1 MDPYLVLGVDYN
13 ATQEEIKLAYRRV
26 AMKWHPDRNQG
37 STESRER
44 FHQAAEAYRQL
55 FQRASRER
63 SEGASAHGTP
73 RDDFSNRSS
82 HQDNDHG
89 EASNGGAGA
98 QAEFADTVFWDV
110 MLDYAIKLAQNG
122 MSAHDISLSLGRNDC
137 PQRLARVIADKA
149 FDINA
154 HFAADSS
161 SGGKPNSRPGQGS
174 FREERLDGELW
185 RGFIGQRSFVLG
197 ARGSVEHYLVMFRAF
212 QQSASRNPLG
222 WISLNRRLLKILNFS
237 ILLFALL
244 LVAVHFFPG
253 PSQYKLLADRDL
265 LLLPF
270 LILPSMLA
278 WLLYRKL
285 WLASLGFALL
295 YIGTLAYYDRMMPL
309 SPEQDLSAT
318 LWVAVVC
325 FAPFVAIALFGN
337 FLYYQKSLRML
348 RKARE
353 LFTDH
358 LDQLVWIKNRA
369 GTSATAAL
377 LFVLLFV
384 AALMHYAPPHWGTSA
399 PQGLSQAAVAARHN
413 AEQLD
418 RIKLQVERAL
428 EFFNIAESHFNQSP
442 PDYMKAEM
450 AYSTA
455 ADNGSLL
462 AAYKLGYMYYSG
474 IGAQQND
481 LLAFDYFRQ
490 AANAPLAFQPHSLD
504 ITTRFL
510 AESYNNLGIMY
521 QAGIGTRQ
529 DSQKAGQM
537 YRRAVEFGSASASRN
552 LKSLYQPGADARR
565 KALAIPDYR

>member
-26 AMKWHPDRNQG
+26 AMKWHPDRNQD

-55 FQRASRER
+55 FERVSRER
-63 SEGASAHGTP
+63 SEDASARTHGTP
-73 RDDFSNRSS
+73 RDDFDNHSS
-82 HQDNDHG
+82 HHDKDH
-89 EASNGGAGA
+89 ADSSAGA
-98 QAEFADTVFWDV
+98 QAEFADTVFWEV

-122 MSAHDISLSLGRNDC
+122 MSSNDISLSLGRNGC

-154 HFAADSS
+154 HYATDSS
-161 SGGKPNSRPGQGS
+161 SGGKRNSRPDQGS
-174 FREERLDGELW
+174 FRQERLDGELW

-197 ARGSVEHYLVMFRAF
+197 ARGSVEYYLVMFRSF
-212 QQSASRNPLG
+212 HRSASRNPFG
-222 WISLNRRLLKILNFS
+222 WISLNRRLLQILNFT

-265 LLLPF
+265 LLVPF
-270 LILPSMLA
+270 PILPSMLA

-295 YIGTLAYYDRMMPL
+295 YIGTLAYYDRAMPL
-309 SPEQDLSAT
+309 SPEQDLSTT

-337 FLYYQKSLRML
+337 FMYYHKSLRML

-377 LFVLLFV
+377 LFLLLFV
-384 AALMHYAPPHWGTSA
+384 AALMHYAPPYWGA
-399 PQGLSQAAVAARHN
+399 GANGALSQAEVAARHN

-418 RIKLQVERAL
+418 RIKLQVDQAL
-428 EFFNIAESHFNQSP
+428 EFFNIAESHFNRSP

-455 ADNGSLL
+455 AGNGSLL

-474 IGAQQND
+474 MGAQQND

-537 YRRAVEFGSASASRN
+537 YRRAMEFGSASASRN
-552 LKSLYQPGADARR
+552 LESLYQSGADARR